1 MLWKTRD
8 RRSTGSRLKATSW
21 DSRPGNLDLSGAD
34 WQVQVLAP
42 ATAYIDDGEYGI
54 HARSGSLEV
63 QGRARLVTRQ
73 LPDGEL
79 FLDFTRVPGD
89 ADA

>member
-1 MLWKTRD
+1 VEDARPPLDWLEVE
-8 RRSTGSRLKATSW
+8 GEELGYTS
-21 DSRPGNLDLSGAD
+21 GNLDLSGAD

-42 ATAYIDDGEYGI
+42 ATAYIDDGEYVI
-54 HARSGSLEV
+54 HARSGSQEV

-79 FLDFTRVPGD
+79 FMDFTRIPGD
-89 ADA
+89 AEG